1 MPQPDEVR
9 GNNQEQKSVS
19 LDRKRW
25 LLAHGRLRALTIENL
40 AHAPVSATQLQ
51 KLWNVY
57 SQELKELDA
66 SG

>member
-1 MPQPDEVR
+1 MFVSHPDEIR
-9 GNNQEQKSVS
+9 EEQQAVS
-19 LDRKRW
+19 LDRRRW

-40 AHAPVSATQLQ
+40 AHAPVSAVQLQ

-57 SQELKELDA
+57 SQELKEIDA